1 MADGCVI
8 SPNSVAF
15 GADTIRKYLCMYLDQ
30 ANADKNTTLTSG
42 VTTVTSA
49 FAKNSHST
57 YLRPLN
63 VTFIYL
69 PSDSLVSVRKN
80 PRGKF
85 QLTLVSHLL
94 RKGAV
99 ADAFEF

>member
-1 MADGCVI
+1 MYV
-8 SPNSVAF
+8 
-15 GADTIRKYLCMYLDQ
+15 YLDQ
-30 ANADKNTTLTSG
+30 ANAHKNTTLTSG

-69 PSDSLVSVRKN
+69 PSGSLVSVRKN

-85 QLTLVSHLL
+85 QLSFTAKRSSRMLLSFDALSVSVNCVDGL
-94 RKGAV
+94 
-99 ADAFEF
+99 